1 MMPKRH
7 IPTGCASAFEAQFE
21 ARSFQHAGSRR
32 SEAGACQRSRHERVR
47 AGVGPQPVPGAT
59 LRRRHTPNVTIQ
71 DEHCRCLVASAPL
84 WDGSILPTRN
94 GVPQHCLS
102 TDLTSWREQC
112 ARRIPRSSTE
122 TSLSLSSPLNH
133 WVELNYR
140 VRAGRLNPGAVEVYE
155 GTRFI
160 VRVTGK
166 IGYEAPA
173 GMRSLTKFKIGH
185 YRDYMPHTDQM
196 DIDRVSIEPH

>member
-1 MMPKRH
+1 M
-7 IPTGCASAFEAQFE
+7 
-21 ARSFQHAGSRR
+21 
-32 SEAGACQRSRHERVR
+32 EAGACQRFLHERVR
-47 AGVGPQPVPGAT
+47 AGVGPSPFLAQRFDAGI
-59 LRRRHTPNVTIQ
+59 LHVTIQ

-102 TDLTSWREQC
+102 TRPDASEGTVCTPDLEVRYGNE
-112 ARRIPRSSTE
+112 PV
-122 TSLSLSSPLNH
+122 LSSPLHH

-166 IGYEAPA
+166 IGYEVPA

-185 YRDYMPHTDQM
+185 YRDYMPHTNQM
-196 DIDRVSIEPH
+196 DIDRVSIEPD